1 MTGQL
6 ELAQWLAMAPDA
18 FEPVVF
24 GRNNFI
30 LPIYIEPLH
39 TRPAWGMR
47 SSNINNA
54 DHSLLTADHPRR
66 EQMNPALLLLDDP
79 GILAEV
85 HQLQLL
91 DQENQLASIIK
102 LHHCL
107 ETPLEPQHHIIEQQ
121 EQDTHLMKEW
131 VA

>member
-1 MTGQL
+1 M
-6 ELAQWLAMAPDA
+6 D
-18 FEPVVF
+18 
-24 GRNNFI
+24 
-30 LPIYIEPLH
+30 
-39 TRPAWGMR
+39 
-47 SSNINNA
+47 
-54 DHSLLTADHPRR
+54 
-66 EQMNPALLLLDDP
+66 PALLLLDDP

-107 ETPLEPQHHIIEQQ
+107 KTPLEPQHHIIEQQ